1 MPDRR
6 LLVGLAVAALVLAA
20 SGVAVAATTTTT
32 VACTSDGTTLSCP
45 IPRTTVTVRTTATAT
60 KTATAT
66 VPGPTTT
73 ITTTPPAE
81 TTTTTSEATVS
92 ATPGAFPDATNT
104 GVPAGVTLT
113 PYTGTVNSSGDCVLQ
128 TANQVIDGQTLNCN
142 VLPRASG
149 IVIKNSKVNGI
160 VWLDTDNSASTGWS
174 FTLQDTEVAGG
185 YRQLA
190 AVCCGNSTVVRSNIH
205 GGQTAVQCEET
216 ATHPCSVTDSWLHG
230 QLDGPLKPNDTY
242 HLGGFL
248 SDGSSAGIT
257 LKHNTIVC
265 DVTPNSGGG
274 CTGDIQLIPN
284 FAPISG
290 ATIQNNMLG
299 ANMGSAFCTYGGEKS
314 TSATPHSDHIV
325 YQDNV
330 FQRGSNSQCAAYR
343 SRRQRVD
350 QQPVGRR
357 RPGCAGELDGDREA
371 AEQHHRSHIR
381 HTRRCFCGQ
390 PARRL
395 LRRSSV
401 DVRHVFGQQ
410 RRHVG
415 DRGNVFR
422 FVGGLHNRH
431 RLLDEPQRRVDDGQ
445 FRSLRG
451 FFSVHRPGGVLGRC
465 HHFGA

>member
-330 FQRGSNSQCAAYR
+330 FQRGSNSQCAAYG
-343 SRRQRVD
+343 
-350 QQPVGRR
+350 PVTSFNT
-357 RPGCAGELDGDREA
+357 AG
-371 AEQHHRSHIR
+371 
-381 HTRRCFCGQ
+381 
-390 PARRL
+390 
-395 LRRSSV
+395 V
-401 DVRHVFGQQ
+401 
-410 RRHVG
+410 
-415 DRGNVFR
+415 GNVWTNN
-422 FVGGLHNRH
+422 LW
-431 RLLDEPQRRVDDGQ
+431 DDGAP
-445 FRSLRG
+445 
-451 FFSVHRPGGVLGRC
+451 VAPVN
-465 HHFGA
+465 

>member
-6 LLVGLAVAALVLAA
+6 LLVGLAVAVLVLAG

-45 IPRTTVTVRTTATAT
+45 IPQTTVTVRATATAT
-60 KTATAT
+60 KTATVTATVTST

-73 ITTTPPAE
+73 VTSAPTTPTATTSTTT
-81 TTTTTSEATVS
+81 ATN
-92 ATPGAFPDATNT
+92 ATPTAAGAYPNGSNT

-174 FTLQDTEVAGG
+174 LTLQDTEVAGG
-185 YRQLA
+185 YVQLA

-216 ATHPCSVTDSWLHG
+216 ATRPCSVTDSWLHG
-230 QLDGPLKPNDTY
+230 QLDGPLKPNDNY

-274 CTGDIQLIPN
+274 CTGDVQLIPN

-290 ATIQNNMLG
+290 ALIQNNMLG

-330 FQRGSNSQCAAYR
+330 FQRGSNSQCAAYG
-343 SRRQRVD
+343 
-350 QQPVGRR
+350 PVTSFNT
-357 RPGCAGELDGDREA
+357 AG
-371 AEQHHRSHIR
+371 
-381 HTRRCFCGQ
+381 
-390 PARRL
+390 
-395 LRRSSV
+395 V
-401 DVRHVFGQQ
+401 
-410 RRHVG
+410 
-415 DRGNVFR
+415 GNVWTNN
-422 FVGGLHNRH
+422 LW
-431 RLLDEPQRRVDDGQ
+431 DDGAP
-445 FRSLRG
+445 
-451 FFSVHRPGGVLGRC
+451 VAPVN
-465 HHFGA
+465 